1 MLPKKNGCVY
11 PFGSVKR
18 LGHTG
23 RRVTASKQAQAGRK
37 KEIERQ
43 HILKAQREVEIANRR
58 LQELGV
64 APRNVSED
72 DKCPICYERE
82 RTMAAVPCGH
92 RICEICSREPG
103 ARKNCCIC
111 RQHLESYMKIF

>member
-1 MLPKKNGCVY
+1 MLEVVAAFALLDQSKDWATQGEE
-11 PFGSVKR
+11 
-18 LGHTG
+18 L
-23 RRVTASKQAQAGRK
+23 RRQNKCKQEERKK

-64 APRNVSED
+64 AED